1 MKARICIAVCAM
13 AAAFSA
19 AHAQED
25 RANFHHIRINAVDPA
40 ESIAY
45 YRKFFS
51 AVPVK
56 YRDKADAV
64 LVDRSFILFNKVDEP
79 APSKMITAIYHIG
92 WGGIDGPSEFAWRDK
107 RGMEWETPLR
117 SLGSDSS
124 GLGTD
129 NYMYAYGPDREVIEV
144 WTGFQHE
151 RFGHVHL
158 FSDDVAVAHKWYKEH
173 LGLNG
178 PERVGPKPPPAPKD
192 FDASQQENLLGVFRY
207 LWTSQV
213 STDNDVTINIFATP
227 SSDTVNWWNY
237 GPIDELVATDGRVIN
252 HIAFSFR
259 DIEPVFERMKANGV
273 EIVDGIKTREEFGF
287 KSFFVR
293 GPDKILIEILEEEP
307 IPQGAWE

>member
-1 MKARICIAVCAM
+1 MKHRICMAVCAIT
-13 AAAFSA
+13 AAFGV

-25 RANFHHIRINAVDPA
+25 SANFHHIRLNVVDPA
-40 ESIAY
+40 KSIEY
-45 YRKFFS
+45 YAKFFS

-56 YRDKADAV
+56 YRGIADAV

-92 WGGIDGPSEFAWRDK
+92 WGGVDGPSEFEWRDK
-107 RGMEWETPLR
+107 LGMKWETPLQT
-117 SLGSDSS
+117 LG
-124 GLGTD
+124 
-129 NYMYAYGPDREVIEV
+129 NNYYMYAYGPDDEVIEV
-144 WTGFQHE
+144 WTGFTPKHE

-158 FSDDVAVAHKWYKEH
+158 FSDDVAASHAWYKEH

-178 PERVGPKPPPAPKD
+178 PDRVGPKPPSPPAD
-192 FDASQQENLLGVFRY
+192 FDPSAPENRLGIFRF
-207 LWTSQV
+207 LWSSQV
-213 STDNDVTINIFATP
+213 STDNDVAINIFAKP
-227 SSDTVNWWNY
+227 SDDTINWWNY

-259 DIEPVFERMKANGV
+259 DIEPVLERMKADGV
-273 EIVDGIKTREEFGF
+273 EIVDGIKMREDFGF